1 MKISD
6 KFHLEDINRLKN
18 TVLTGKTEDIKWR
31 IQHLNIVSKLLDEN
45 KKEIIK
51 SLFVDLGKSEIEGL
65 SEILLVKEEISLIKK
80 KLNSWMRPKNIET
93 PFYLFP
99 SSSKVIYEPL
109 GCVLILGPY
118 NYPLLYVLKP
128 LVNIFSAGN
137 TAFIKPY
144 SPIKNG
150 PSYKRP
156 ETLYTSLKG
165 VFKGEDHLRFFDH
178 RFIAIWVLPF
188 ALTGIVF
195 EVLFISPAKNTFPFN

>member
-18 TVLTGKTEDIKWR
+18 TVLTGKTEDIEWR
-31 IQHLNIVSKLLDEN
+31 IQNLNKISKLLDAN

-80 KLNSWMRPKNIET
+80 KLNSWMRPKKIDT

-99 SSSKVIYEPL
+99 SSSQVIYEPL

-118 NYPLLYVLKP
+118 NL
-128 LVNIFSAGN
+128 
-137 TAFIKPY
+137 
-144 SPIKNG
+144 
-150 PSYKRP
+150 
-156 ETLYTSLKG
+156 SLI
-165 VFKGEDHLRFFDH
+165 H
-178 RFIAIWVLPF
+178 I
-188 ALTGIVF
+188 
-195 EVLFISPAKNTFPFN
+195 